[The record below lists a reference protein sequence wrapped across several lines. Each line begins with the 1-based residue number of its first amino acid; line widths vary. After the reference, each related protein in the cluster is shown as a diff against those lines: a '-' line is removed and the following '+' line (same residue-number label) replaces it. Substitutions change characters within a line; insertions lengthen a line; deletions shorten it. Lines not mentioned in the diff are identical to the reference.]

1 MINDP
6 INDPIND
13 NDDTLL
19 ICAVCDENLDEVKK
33 LLDQGADMTIRNKDG
48 DTALT
53 YAFDSGN
60 LDLINLLV

>member
-1 MINDP
+1 M

-19 ICAVCDENLDEVKK
+19 ICAVCDENLEEVKK

-53 YAFDSGN
+53 YAVDSGN